1 MQEPAVSSLRVVGIV
16 GGIASGKSQVADC
29 FRRRGAAVLD
39 ADGAG
44 HRVLAQPEVVDD
56 LVKRWGQGILDASGQ
71 VSRKQVAAIVFAP
84 GNEAERTFLNQVTHP
99 RIGQLLAEQITE
111 IQTANQAKVAILDA
125 ALLLEAGWDEICDLI
140 IFVDTPDATRLARA
154 QARGWDQAELARREA
169 TQLSLDEKRR
179 LADVVLDNCGSLAEL
194 QSQVDQI
201 IAQPSNS
208 TR

>member
-44 HRVLAQPEVVDD
+44 HRVLAQPEVVDA

-99 RIGQLLAEQITE
+99 RIGQLLADQITE
-111 IQTANQAKVAILDA
+111 IQAANQTKMAILDA
-125 ALLLEAGWDEICDLI
+125 ALLLEAGWDEICDLVL
-140 IFVDTPDATRLARA
+140 FLSTLPTPSRLARA

-169 TQLSLDEKRR
+169 TQLSLAEKRR
-179 LADVVLDNCGSLAEL
+179 LADVVLDNSGSLAEL
-194 QSQVDQI
+194 QSQVDDLI
-201 IAQPSNS
+201 S
-208 TR
+208 TL